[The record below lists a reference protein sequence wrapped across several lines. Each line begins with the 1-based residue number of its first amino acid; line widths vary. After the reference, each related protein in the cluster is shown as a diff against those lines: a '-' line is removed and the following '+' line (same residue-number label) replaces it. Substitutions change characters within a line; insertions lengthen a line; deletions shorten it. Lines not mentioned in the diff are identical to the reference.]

1 MVDIITNIVYDK
13 ATKLEVVVLRV
24 VKLRIYP
31 TREQELYL
39 AKSFGS
45 CRWLWNKFLAQH
57 NETYK
62 TTGKG
67 LSRLDYQ
74 KQLPQLKKE
83 FEWLSEPYSQCLQV
97 VCLNLSQAFVN
108 FFEGKSQPPNFKQK
122 HGRQSI
128 TYPQNVKLEG
138 DDLKLPKIG
147 EIHAKVHR
155 KLEGKLKTVTVSK
168 NPDGKYFASLLY
180 EDGKTGTKSSSEGKA
195 IGIDLGLIDF
205 AVTSE
210 GSKFN
215 NPKWMRKREKNLKRK
230 QQSLA
235 GKVKGSNSR
244 NKARIL
250 VAKTHAK
257 VSRCREDFLHK
268 LSRKIV
274 NDNQVIVLENL
285 CVKGMVRNPNLS
297 KAISQVGW
305 GMFCTMLKYKAEQDG
320 KVYLEIDRF
329 FPSSKTCN
337 HCLNRVD
344 SLPLD
349 IRSWVCDR
357 CSTQHDR
364 DINAAINIKNEGLR
378 ILSLGTS
385 DTADG
390 DFVSPKRGRK
400 NSMVRQKS
408 VKSEA
413 HAVCESISP
422 G

>member
-1 MVDIITNIVYDK
+1 MLK
-13 ATKLEVVVLRV
+13 V

-31 TREQELYL
+31 TAEQEIAL
-39 AKSFGS
+39 AKSFGC
-45 CRWLWNKFLAQH
+45 CRWLWNRFLAQH

-62 TTGKG
+62 ATGKG

-83 FEWLSEPYSQCLQV
+83 FEWLAQTYSQCLQV

-108 FFEGKSQPPNFKQK
+108 FFEGRAQPPNFKNK
-122 HGRQSI
+122 HSRQSI
-128 TYPQNVKLEG
+128 SYPQNVKLEG
-138 DDLKLPKIG
+138 EYLKLPKIG
-147 EIHAKVHR
+147 DVYTRVHR
-155 KLEGKLKTVTVSK
+155 KLEGRLKTVAISK

-180 EDGKTGTKSSSEGKA
+180 DVAIKNSGSSSEGKA
-195 IGIDLGLIDF
+195 IGIDLGIIDF
-205 AVTSE
+205 AVTSD

-215 NPKWMRKREKNLKRK
+215 QPKWINKREKNLKRK

-235 GKVKGSNSR
+235 RKVKGSNSR
-244 NKARIL
+244 NRARIL
-250 VAKTHAK
+250 VAKTHSK

-268 LSRKIV
+268 LSRKLV
-274 NDNQVIVLENL
+274 NENQVIVVENL
-285 CVKGMVRNPNLS
+285 HVKGMVCNPNLS
-297 KAISQVGW
+297 KAISQIGW
-305 GMFCTMLKYKAEQDG
+305 GMFCTMLKYKAEQEG
-320 KVYLEIDRF
+320 KVYLEINRF

-344 SLPLD
+344 SLSLD
-349 IRSWVCDR
+349 IRMWVCNR
-357 CSTQHDR
+357 CNTQHDR
-364 DINAAINIKNEGLR
+364 DINAAINIRNEGLR

-413 HAVCESISP
+413 HA
-422 G
+422 

>member
-1 MVDIITNIVYDK
+1 
-13 ATKLEVVVLRV
+13 
-24 VKLRIYP
+24 
-31 TREQELYL
+31 
-39 AKSFGS
+39 
-45 CRWLWNKFLAQH
+45 
-57 NETYK
+57 
-62 TTGKG
+62 
-67 LSRLDYQ
+67 
-74 KQLPQLKKE
+74 
-83 FEWLSEPYSQCLQV
+83 
-97 VCLNLSQAFVN
+97 LNLSQAFVN
-108 FFEGKSQPPNFKQK
+108 FFEGRSQPPNFKNK

-128 TYPQNVKLEG
+128 SYPQNVKLEG
-138 DDLKLPKIG
+138 DYLKLPKLG
-147 EIHAKVHR
+147 EVYARVHR
-155 KLEGKLKTVTVSK
+155 RLEGKLKTGTISK
-168 NPDGKYFASLLY
+168 TPDGKYFASLLY
-180 EDGKTGTKSSSEGKA
+180 EYDWELSKCCTEGKA

-205 AVTSE
+205 AVTSDK
-210 GSKFN
+210 SKFN
-215 NPKWMRKREKNLKRK
+215 QPKWMGKREKNLKRK

-235 GKVKGSNSR
+235 RKVKGSGSR

-250 VAKTHAK
+250 VAKTHSK

-274 NDNQVIVLENL
+274 NENQVIAVESL

-305 GMFCTMLKYKAEQDG
+305 GMFCTMLKYKAEQEG

-344 SLPLD
+344 DLPLD
-349 IRSWVCDR
+349 IRSWVCNR
-357 CSTQHDR
+357 CNTQHDR
-364 DINAAINIKNEGLR
+364 DINAAINIKNECLR

-413 HAVCESISP
+413 HAVSQRISA